1 MPEIADKFRLQRTIA
16 ILRAAAAWEREAQML
31 SRQEYDNLLQGLAA
45 LAAAIDLLTPALPAD
60 LQP

>member
-1 MPEIADKFRLQRTIA
+1 MPEIADKLRLQRTIA
-16 ILRAAAAWEREAQML
+16 IVRAAADWEREAQLL
-31 SRQEYDNLLQGLAA
+31 SRQEYEALQVSLDT